1 MLFVRTPTV
10 LLPRFAL
17 GVAEAGFWP
26 GLIYYFALWFPPSHR
41 GRAVSR
47 FYVASPVASLV
58 MGAVSGGLLGWRAGC
73 RGWVNWGWALHGW
86 QWLFLA
92 QGLPSV
98 AMGLAFLGCCPIRP
112 KAWTG

>member
-1 MLFVRTPTV
+1 ME
-10 LLPRFAL
+10 
-17 GVAEAGFWP
+17 G
-26 GLIYYFALWFPPSHR
+26 
-41 GRAVSR
+41 GR
-47 FYVASPVASLV
+47 
-58 MGAVSGGLLGWRAGC
+58 

>member
-1 MLFVRTPTV
+1 M
-10 LLPRFAL
+10 
-17 GVAEAGFWP
+17 GGAGLP
-26 GLIYYFALWFPPSHR
+26 GLGP
-41 GRAVSR
+41 
-47 FYVASPVASLV
+47 
-58 MGAVSGGLLGWRAGC
+58 
-73 RGWVNWGWALHGW
+73 LHGW